1 MGYWFVLK
9 LRKKNSSSRKVVT
22 MRNLGLWLLL
32 LLLIPSSYAAAQPA
46 PAELKVDVPTEDL
59 LSWEIAAGGSV
70 VTGNTQSYGA
80 TVGTQ
85 FDLVRSKH
93 RFNFGAL
100 FLYNRSK
107 IQSADSTDPGTI
119 ETTAKNL
126 NSHAR
131 YEYYFR
137 ERDAVFLGV
146 KHRWDTFAGLDTRLQ
161 IQPGYLRVFHEN
173 KEKERRFWGEVGYDF
188 TYDNLYPNPLPADP
202 ETGAIPADAVFT
214 HAGRIFLGWD
224 ARFQDYLRILTGL
237 EALLNFQEIGDLRLN
252 WNTRVSASIHKRVE
266 LGVQFLLLYDRIPV
280 PTHRKLDTYLLANL
294 IVNLL

>member
-1 MGYWFVLK
+1 MRSLDLRHYLALFYLLVLP
-9 LRKKNSSSRKVVT
+9 
-22 MRNLGLWLLL
+22 
-32 LLLIPSSYAAAQPA
+32 LIPSSKVIAQPP
-46 PAELKVDVPTEDL
+46 PAELTVSAPEEDL

-93 RFNFGAL
+93 RFNFGSL
-100 FLYNRSK
+100 FIYNRSK
-107 IQSADSTDPGTI
+107 IQDVETI
-119 ETTAKNL
+119 ETTAKNI
-126 NSHAR
+126 NSGAR

-137 ERDAVFLGV
+137 ERDAAFIGV

-202 ETGAIPADAVFT
+202 ETGEIPDDTVFT

-280 PTHRKLDTYLLANL
+280 PTHQKLDTYLLANL

>member
-1 MGYWFVLK
+1 
-9 LRKKNSSSRKVVT
+9 
-22 MRNLGLWLLL
+22 MRNLGLALLVVL
-32 LLLIPSSYAAAQPA
+32 FLIPSSFAAAQPP
-46 PAELKVDVPTEDL
+46 PAELSSAAPDEDKL
-59 LSWEIAAGGSV
+59 AWEIAAGGSV

-80 TVGTQ
+80 TAGTQ

-93 RFNFGAL
+93 RFNFGSL
-100 FLYNRSK
+100 FVFNRSK
-107 IQSADSTDPGTI
+107 IQGADVETI

-126 NSHAR
+126 NSQAR

-137 ERDAVFLGV
+137 ERDAVFVGV

-173 KEKERRFWGEVGYDF
+173 KEKERRFWGEIGYDF
-188 TYDNLYPNPLPADP
+188 TYDNLHPNPLPADP
-202 ETGAIPADAVFT
+202 DTGIIPADAVFT

-224 ARFQDYLRILTGL
+224 GRFQDYLRILTGL

-252 WNTRVSASIHKRVE
+252 WNTRISASVHKRVE
-266 LGVQFLLLYDRIPV
+266 LGIQFLMLYDRIPV
-280 PTHRKLDTYLLANL
+280 PTHKKLDTYLLANL

>member
-1 MGYWFVLK
+1 MRILDLRHYLALFSLLVLP
-9 LRKKNSSSRKVVT
+9 
-22 MRNLGLWLLL
+22 
-32 LLLIPSSYAAAQPA
+32 LIPSSKVIAQPP
-46 PAELKVDVPTEDL
+46 PAELTVSAPEEDL

-93 RFNFGAL
+93 RFNFGSL
-100 FLYNRSK
+100 FIYNRSK
-107 IQSADSTDPGTI
+107 IQDVETI
-119 ETTAKNL
+119 ETTAKNI
-126 NSHAR
+126 NSGAR
-131 YEYYFR
+131 YEYYFS
-137 ERDAVFLGV
+137 ERDAAFIGV

-202 ETGAIPADAVFT
+202 ETGEIPDDTVFT

-280 PTHRKLDTYLLANL
+280 PTHQKLDTYLLANL